1 MRDSSGYWIVIR
13 STSGQTDCPHTVHCK
28 NIPKDMRTLVSF
40 YLCFAVLAST
50 PLLALPQDS
59 GTEQTEQHIKVDLA
73 LSYLQYQSGDIERAL
88 ATLKACRDQ
97 IAKDH
102 RPELYVRS
110 TVLMAGLLNASGQT
124 LESLNML
131 EELFDAEL
139 PEAQAK
145 RVAYARANYAS
156 TLSELGRVEDAS
168 RAYEQ
173 VLVYAQSE
181 ANDLLTLIAGTNYI
195 VLLDDLGLS
204 AEAAYWLGQLEPLR
218 ARLPNSPASARL
230 ELHDLNQLLSSADPE
245 SLITKIDAFLASPT
259 TRSDLIVARGLLLY
273 ADALRSAGRLDQS
286 LEAAQKAL
294 EMLRDYPLR
303 LPDVHFAIVKT
314 LLAKKNFAAA
324 ENQLQQ
330 AEKLGVLRPTRL
342 VTLHRLRLEHAL
354 GIGDTVRGTTAFNAY
369 TLARNALI
377 AQTLEAM
384 LKQEGAQTDWVQSA
398 DAAQTKLAA
407 GQEFDLILSDI
418 NILGS
423 MNGFDFARWIRSA
436 HPDTQVGIISGYG
449 PTIEQDFDIPILA
462 KPFSREQLLAY
473 LSDRGFAGARTT

>member
-1 MRDSSGYWIVIR
+1 
-13 STSGQTDCPHTVHCK
+13 
-28 NIPKDMRTLVSF
+28 
-40 YLCFAVLAST
+40 
-50 PLLALPQDS
+50 
-59 GTEQTEQHIKVDLA
+59 
-73 LSYLQYQSGDIERAL
+73 
-88 ATLKACRDQ
+88 
-97 IAKDH
+97 
-102 RPELYVRS
+102 
-110 TVLMAGLLNASGQT
+110 MAGLLNASGLT
-124 LESLNML
+124 LESLKML

-181 ANDLLTLIAGTNYI
+181 ANDLLTLIAETNYI
-195 VLLDDLGLS
+195 LLLDDLGLS
-204 AEAAYWLGQLEPLR
+204 AEAASWLGQLEPLR
-218 ARLPNSPASARL
+218 ARLPNSPASAGL
-230 ELHDLNQLLSSADPE
+230 ELHDLNQLLSSADPD
-245 SLITKIDAFLASPT
+245 SIITKIEAFLASPT
-259 TRSDLIVARGLLLY
+259 TRSDLIVARCLLLY

-314 LLAKKNFAAA
+314 LLTKKNFAAA

-354 GIGDTVRGTTAFNAY
+354 EIGDTVRGTTASNAY